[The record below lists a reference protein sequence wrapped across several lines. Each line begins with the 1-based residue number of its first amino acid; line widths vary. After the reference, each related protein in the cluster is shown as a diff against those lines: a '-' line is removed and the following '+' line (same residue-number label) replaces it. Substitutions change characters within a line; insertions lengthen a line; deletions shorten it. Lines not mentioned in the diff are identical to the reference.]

1 MHKNVLLV
9 SVIFF
14 AASSDSFSPAA
25 TRAQLKKYVHEA
37 TIFIETKHGTGS
49 GVAFRLGKYPKD
61 KYVLTAYH
69 VVNEAIKN
77 GTAIKMRSHGM
88 PKSEGQATELS
99 GWHVFHDLA
108 SIRLPGGMK
117 KVRPLKIS
125 KTFMSPG
132 AKVGI
137 YSFPLGEFKESLGYI
152 GGMKTVSINTPGGDS
167 YVPKYY
173 FTNFVQ
179 PGSSGGMMVD
189 RNARLVGIV
198 THGVNA
204 LRVKDNAI
212 VNMGG
217 LGTPASVIVSLVKQA
232 YMDGWKPK
240 EVGLEA
246 PDPFLIPNADEPID
260 SLNNK

>member
-1 MHKNVLLV
+1 MHKKSLLL
-9 SVIFF
+9 
-14 AASSDSFSPAA
+14 SSLIYVVFCGSSSWAA
-25 TRAQLKKYVHEA
+25 TRTQLEKYVCEA
-37 TIFIETKHGTGS
+37 TIFIETEYGTGS
-49 GVAFRLGKYPKD
+49 GVAFRLGKYPRD
-61 KYVLTAYH
+61 KYILTAYH
-69 VVNEAIKN
+69 VVEAAIENKS
-77 GTAIKMRSHGM
+77 AIKMRSHGM
-88 PKSEGQATELS
+88 PKSTGQATELS

-108 SIRLPGGMK
+108 SIRLPEGMR

-125 KTFMSPG
+125 MKYMPAGTP
-132 AKVGI
+132 VGI
-137 YSFPLGEFKESLGYI
+137 YSFPLGKFEKSLGYV

-204 LRVKDNAI
+204 LRTKDKAI

-217 LGTPASVIVSLVKQA
+217 LGTPTQVIANLVKQA
-232 YMDGWKPK
+232 YKNEWKPEK
-240 EVGLEA
+240 
-246 PDPFLIPNADEPID
+246 NR
-260 SLNNK
+260 